1 MSLFLSIILR
11 NVLWSALLAVAVF
24 AIGRWSFF
32 WRRPAF
38 MHLLWFGV
46 LLRLII
52 PTVVAIPLLPSS
64 SVKIRFEVDFSNPIS
79 KSLSLNVVPVEI
91 PSTPVIIPQTVSIAQ
106 SAKRISLTTIF
117 QALSVIGTVVLL
129 IISGIRYRLLT
140 RVIANSTP
148 APDWLTDRARRV
160 AAKLEVSRPP
170 SIALSDNVASPAIV
184 MTWRD
189 ARILLPRHLAG
200 EFEQVQSDCVMA
212 HELAHLKRHDHWMNL
227 IAGAIVY
234 LFWWNPVSWWAWREM
249 RICQEASCDAIA
261 LSEHPSSRRQY
272 AEALLRV
279 VESWN
284 RPDVSHSRV
293 SLGFGQQSALTRRF
307 EMIANP
313 SVRKQTSFA
322 AILSLTAL
330 SLTFFCAAVRAEK
343 KEVPAEQKE
352 VVLKYDDGKA
362 DGMKSIAGTGE
373 MIQFELPEGNY
384 KLKSLRLHCGRYG
397 MPKAPNEDVE
407 FTIVSEDEMTVI
419 HSEQVPYS
427 TFKRGECRWTT
438 IAFKKP
444 VTVPQKFWVIVD
456 FNAEQTKGVYLS
468 FDTSTGGKYSKIG
481 VPGGESKPV
490 NTKGDWMIQAIAVKD

>member
-11 NVLWSALLAVAVF
+11 NVLWSTLLAMAVF
-24 AIGRWSFF
+24 AIGRWPFF
-32 WRRPAF
+32 WRRPAL

-52 PTVVAIPLLPSS
+52 PTMIVLPLLPSS
-64 SVKIRFEVDFSNPIS
+64 SVKIRFEVDFSNPLS

-91 PSTPVIIPQTVSIAQ
+91 RSTPTSVPDSVSGSQ
-106 SAKRISLTTIF
+106 LAKRITSQLIVLALSLT
-117 QALSVIGTVVLL
+117 GTVVLL
-129 IISGIRYRLLT
+129 IVTGIRYRLLT
-140 RVIANSTP
+140 RVIASSTL
-148 APDWLTDRARRV
+148 APDWLTDRARQVATGLGVRV
-160 AAKLEVSRPP
+160 PP
-170 SIALSDNVASPAIV
+170 SVALSDSVASPSIV
-184 MTWRD
+184 VMWRE
-189 ARILLPRHLAG
+189 ARILLPRQLV
-200 EFEQVQSDCVMA
+200 EDFEQSQYDCVLA
-212 HELAHLKRHDHWMNL
+212 HELAHLRRHDHGMNL

-272 AEALLRV
+272 AETLLRV

-284 RPDVSHSRV
+284 RSDVSHSQV

-343 KEVPAEQKE
+343 KETPAGQKDL
-352 VVLKYDDGKA
+352 VVKYDDGKA
-362 DGMKSIAGTGE
+362 EGMRSMAGTGE
-373 MIQFELPEGNY
+373 MIQFELPDDGY

-397 MPKAPNEDVE
+397 TTKAPNEDIE

-419 HSEQVPYS
+419 HTEQVPYS

-438 IAFKKP
+438 VAFKKAIS
-444 VTVPQKFWVIVD
+444 VPKKFWVIVD

-468 FDTSTGGKYSKIG
+468 FDTSTGGKYSKVG

-490 NTKGDWMIQAIAVKD
+490 NTKGDWMIQAVAVKE